1 MFHHRCGHDK
11 HPHPCGHINSSKTT
25 HFLLSSFLPFYQ
37 TRTVSYMTGISI
49 NWSRN
54 SLPVRNTRVHSRF
67 SIVLVSL
74 FVLLLLCSYVL
85 LLACVCPFSFAIWS
99 SLHWG
104 IDMTTRVWMFVM
116 STSVVEHIISQCPDS
131 SIVGIK
137 TKNSDG
143 QQFHQ
148 YHQNKRKFKQWWSTI
163 PSISSKQ
170 KKV

>member
-1 MFHHRCGHDK
+1 MFVFNNNRRVWTLRYYMFHHRCGHDK

-74 FVLLLLCSYVL
+74 FALLLLCSYVL

-99 SLHWG
+99 SLHDLVYLALITNG
-104 IDMTTRVWMFVM
+104 NLQ
-116 STSVVEHIISQCPDS
+116 H
-131 SIVGIK
+131 
-137 TKNSDG
+137 
-143 QQFHQ
+143 
-148 YHQNKRKFKQWWSTI
+148 
-163 PSISSKQ
+163 
-170 KKV
+170 